1 MINNRR
7 LRDEMYYSDSET
19 CIPQELV
26 IENVRLSAAYV
37 PYQFMCEVFSP
48 IESLAAGTAFPELFS
63 PYNRKDNEIRPC
75 GLSES

>member
-7 LRDEMYYSDSET
+7 SMDMYEPNPDV

-26 IENVRLSAAYV
+26 IDNVLLARAYI

-63 PYNRKDNEIRPC
+63 PYNRLENENRSCKPEC
-75 GLSES
+75 